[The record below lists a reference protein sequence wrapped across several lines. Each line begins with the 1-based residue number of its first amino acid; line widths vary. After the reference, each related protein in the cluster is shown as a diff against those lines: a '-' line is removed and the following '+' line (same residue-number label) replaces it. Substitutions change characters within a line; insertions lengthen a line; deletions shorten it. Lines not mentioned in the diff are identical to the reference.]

1 MPLEIRD
8 KTISSDIAVNSVIL
22 YSIKAENV
30 LLFQDLLWTRVSWWI
45 SPGLEVHW
53 LLHAHLD
60 RQGIWLYFCW
70 TWVKV
75 AVFGLDLSVF
85 IVPCLDIHRPNDT
98 DMAQQGIWLY
108 ISFVW
113 LYLCCLRVYLTVF
126 AWISTGFYLFV
137 FIWSGNSK
145 LTWTANV
152 SSGIFSVNGCV
163 CSIWM

>member
-8 KTISSDIAVNSVIL
+8 KTIFSDIAVNSVIL

-70 TWVKV
+70 TWVNV

-85 IVPCLDIHRPNDT
+85 CCTLSGYPQAKRHWHGPTRYLVVKALFGCIYAALECIWPFLLEIRLDFVCLFLFGLASLNSRGLQRYHKGTPDIT
-98 DMAQQGIWLY
+98 DMTRCMVI
-108 ISFVW
+108 
-113 LYLCCLRVYLTVF
+113 
-126 AWISTGFYLFV
+126 
-137 FIWSGNSK
+137 
-145 LTWTANV
+145 
-152 SSGIFSVNGCV
+152 
-163 CSIWM
+163 